1 MQLLH
6 DPVIVLLGIY
16 PSEMKTYDHTKT
28 YTRIIQSHFNFNN
41 QNFKMFNK
49 WMVKKNCGKCI
60 PWYTT
65 EQ

>member
-6 DPVIVLLGIY
+6 DAVIVLLGIY

-28 YTRIIQSHFNFNN
+28 YTHIIHSHFNFNN

-49 WMVKKNCGKCI
+49 WMVKKN
-60 PWYTT
+60 W
-65 EQ
+65 